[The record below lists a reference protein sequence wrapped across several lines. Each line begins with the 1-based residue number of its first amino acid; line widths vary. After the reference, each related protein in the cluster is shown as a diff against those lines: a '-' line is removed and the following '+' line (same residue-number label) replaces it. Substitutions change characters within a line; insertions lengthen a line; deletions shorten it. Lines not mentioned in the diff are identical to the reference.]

1 MAIVDGCTATGSAAV
16 DADYR
21 DVIRAFGEVAAEGGQ
36 ARDIDELLHSIARKI
51 CELLG
56 VARASVYLRDER
68 GCFRGQIAHAGSDID
83 ARVKRLVAGVE
94 SDRFTREILA
104 SKRPVVVSN
113 VLDDPRPIRS
123 TMREWGV
130 VSMLG
135 IPMVVHDEVIGILF
149 VDDVEHAHVFSSGV
163 CEVGLAFAELAAV
176 AIEQAQG
183 AARLRASVEKVVRQN
198 QRLRRVAEL
207 DDRLAALAADGV
219 SVRGIVEAI
228 ADLTGKPV
236 SFHDSVGNRRALATP
251 AAADGMAPR
260 LLDPACSGHPE
271 VREALAKL
279 DRSRPAIVPPILGAG
294 LGHRHL
300 LVPVTVAGRLHGHLV
315 VMEAGSRLS
324 SLDVHVAGRAAR
336 ILALELS
343 AEQRAAAAECDIRAS
358 LVSDLIRGEREADAL
373 RRRGDFLGVDLDTP
387 HVFCLV
393 AGLPSSEDAVP
404 PAAVLLEALADLG
417 RGAPVLSTTVSAGTA
432 AILPIDASLSPRAAI
447 VAVKAAVHDALA
459 DIGADLRLAVALSS
473 VVTGPGG
480 YVHAAVESEQVLR
493 CVERLAGAEGPWLLS
508 ADDLGAGR
516 LMLASAGTEEI
527 DRFARDALGPMCDE
541 DEPMSDL
548 LSTLQ
553 VFFESSRSV
562 RGSAVVLDVHEN
574 TIRYR
579 LARIHE
585 LTGLDVASNSDHQMT
600 AQIALRVLQLQGRL
614 PWRLVDEQSDT
625 VDPVHG
631 SEPRAMAV
639 VGA

>member
-1 MAIVDGCTATGSAAV
+1 MAIANVRAATRSTAV
-16 DADYR
+16 DVDYR
-21 DVIRAFGEVAAEGGQ
+21 EVIHAFGEVAAGGGHV
-36 ARDIDELLHSIARKI
+36 RDMDELLHAIAGKL

-56 VARASVYLRDER
+56 VSRASVYLRDER
-68 GCFRGQIAHAGSDID
+68 GCFRGQIGHAGSDID

-94 SDRFTREILA
+94 SDRFTREIVA

-135 IPMVVHDEVIGILF
+135 IPMIAHDEVIGILF

-183 AARLRASVEKVVRQN
+183 AARLRASVEKVIRQN
-198 QRLRRVAEL
+198 QRLRRAAEL

-219 SVRGIVEAI
+219 SARGIVEAI
-228 ADLTGKPV
+228 ADLTAKPV
-236 SFHDSVGNRRALATP
+236 SFHDSAGNRRALAS
-251 AAADGMAPR
+251 AGGGDGMVPR
-260 LLDPACSGHPE
+260 LLDPAFNEHPE

-279 DRSRPAIVPPILGAG
+279 DRSRAAIVAPILGAG

-300 LVPVTVAGRLHGHLV
+300 LVPVKTAERLHGHLV

-343 AEQRAAAAECDIRAS
+343 AEQRAAAAESDIRAS
-358 LVSDLIRGEREADAL
+358 LLSDLVRGERDADAL

-387 HVFCLV
+387 HVFCLL
-393 AGLPSSEDAVP
+393 AGLPSSEQATP
-404 PAAVLLEALADLG
+404 PAAVLLDALADLG
-417 RGAPVLSTTVSAGTA
+417 HDVPVLSTTVSAGTA
-432 AILPIDASLSPRAAI
+432 AILPIDASLSPRSAI
-447 VAVKAAVHDALA
+447 VAVKSAIHDALVRA
-459 DIGADLRLAVALSS
+459 GAEAGLAVGLSS
-473 VVTGPGG
+473 AVTTPGG
-480 YVHAAVESEQVLR
+480 YIQAAVEAEQVLR
-493 CVERLAGAEGPWLLS
+493 CVERLAGADGPWLLS

-516 LMLASAGTEEI
+516 LMLASVGTDEAE
-527 DRFARDALGPMCDE
+527 RFARDALGPMCE
-541 DEPMSDL
+541 ETEPMSDL

-600 AQIALRVLQLQGRL
+600 AQIALRVLQLQGRR
-614 PWRLVDEQSDT
+614 PWRLVDEPLSAEES
-625 VDPVHG
+625 VAG
-631 SEPRAMAV
+631 SESRVMAA